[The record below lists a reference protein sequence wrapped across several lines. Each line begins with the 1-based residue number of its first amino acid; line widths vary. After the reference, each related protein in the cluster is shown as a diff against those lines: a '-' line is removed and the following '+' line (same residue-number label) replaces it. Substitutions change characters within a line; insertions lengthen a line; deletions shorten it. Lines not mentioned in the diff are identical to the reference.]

1 MTCELN
7 ETFSRADL
15 ERIVFYMLS
24 TRLLFYIAQ
33 SVISDDRLRRSLRL
47 ADPHVPILFL
57 MFWFSLR
64 HFAFGFWFWFLF
76 CPFPILFYS
85 FWFSLRN
92 FNLYY
97 ENQNQNL
104 ITTFE
109 NENQKHKNKNQNRQH
124 RPSCF
129 AGGSIWRIE
138 VSIWRSAALL
148 TMLAHVNYLILP
160 PLIALN
166 QIVSFFQRIF

>member
-24 TRLLFYIAQ
+24 TRLLFYIVQ

-57 MFWFSLR
+57 TFWFSLR
-64 HFAFGFWFWFLF
+64 HFAFRFWFWFLF
-76 CPFPILFYS
+76 CPFLILFYS

-109 NENQKHKNKNQNRQH
+109 NQNQNRQH

-138 VSIWRSAALL
+138 VSICRSAALL